1 MSIPKSQPEPPFRSS
16 VSNSFSNSSSN
27 SFANSFSKSA
37 GRGLLTLLLILLAL
51 VFIFPFYWL
60 LTSAFKTQA
69 QIFTVP
75 PQWLPAP
82 FTVQNF
88 VDLYRETNL
97 LRAFLNSVIVSG
109 GHVVLS
115 LWLCSLA
122 GYAFAKFPQAPGHG
136 KLFAFVLGTMM
147 IPGAVTLIPTFL
159 VMVKLHWIN
168 TYWAMIVPGA
178 AGAFGI
184 FWMRQYIGANV
195 PDDLIHAA
203 RIDGCSE
210 FGIYAR
216 VVLPIVRPALAALG
230 IMQLIGSWNNLMW
243 AFIVLR
249 TQDMLT
255 LPVVIYLL
263 QGEIRTPYGMLMA
276 GGLLATLP
284 LVLAFLCFQKS
295 FIAGITAGAV
305 KQ

>member
-1 MSIPKSQPEPPFRSS
+1 MQTRRPSQTFQ
-16 VSNSFSNSSSN
+16 
-27 SFANSFSKSA
+27 
-37 GRGLLTLLLILLAL
+37 RGLIYFGLTLLALLF
-51 VFIFPFYWL
+51 VFPFFWL

-75 PQWLPAP
+75 PQWLPRP
-82 FTVQNF
+82 LIVRNF
-88 VDLYRETNL
+88 VDLWRETNL
-97 LRAFLNSVIVSG
+97 PRAFLNSVVISG
-109 GHVVLS
+109 GHVALS
-115 LWLCSLA
+115 LFLCSLA

-136 KLFAFVLGTMM
+136 KLFGFVLGTMM
-147 IPGAVTLIPTFL
+147 IPGAVMLIPTFL
-159 VMVKLHWIN
+159 IMVKLGWIN
-168 TYWAMIVPGA
+168 TYWAMIIPGA

-184 FWMRQYIGANV
+184 FWMRQYFAANV
-195 PDDLIHAA
+195 PDDLVHAA

-210 FGIYAR
+210 FGIYWRIA
-216 VVLPIVRPALAALG
+216 LPIAKPALAALG

-249 TQDMLT
+249 TQEMLT

-263 QGEIRTPYGMLMA
+263 QGEMRTPYGMLMA

-284 LVLAFLCFQKS
+284 LVLAFLFFQKQ